1 MAAQVIQSHSV
12 SIPVVSV
19 GTLAA
24 GTVRTPIMKL
34 PGTIAGGITLINAAY
49 SSETAIAAG
58 SAPSFNLVTL
68 TTTGAVIA
76 TVGANGSAA
85 LSAGT
90 PVTGTISTRWIPGTV
105 GYLAVEAGHAAY
117 GAASM
122 VNYQVHLNWVYGRAD
137 T

>member
-1 MAAQVIQSHSV
+1 MSIQIRSLAV
-12 SIPVVSV
+12 SLPVVSI
-19 GTLAA
+19 GTLSA
-24 GTVRTPIMKL
+24 GTVRTPILRM
-34 PGTIAGGITLINAAY
+34 PGTVAGGITLLNAAY
-49 SSETAIAAG
+49 ASETAIAAG
-58 SAPSFNLVTL
+58 SAPSFNLITL

-90 PVTGTISTRWIPGTV
+90 PVAGTLTTLWIPGTV

-122 VNYQVHLNWVYGRAD
+122 VSYQVMLNYTFGRGNA
-137 T
+137 